1 MSAFTPTEVARQ
13 LGSGLLSFPVTHFTA
28 DLRFDETAYRQNI
41 AWLAQYETS
50 GLFAAGGTGEFFS
63 LTFDEVEQVV
73 AAAVKETPA
82 ELPSWRRRDTAR
94 RSPSSWLARPSG
106 PARTP
111 SCCCRTTCPKQ
122 DRPAWRRTSVRSA
135 GPPTSA

>member
-1 MSAFTPTEVARQ
+1 MSVFTPQEVAYQ
-13 LGSGLLSFPVTHFTA
+13 LGSGLLSFPVTHFTD

-41 AWLAQYETS
+41 AWLAQYESS

-73 AAAVKETPA
+73 TAAVKETPA
-82 ELPSWRRRDTAR
+82 ELPVVAPAGYGTA
-94 RSPSSWLARPSG
+94 LAVELARRPSG

-111 SCCCRTTCPKQ
+111 SCCCRTTCPK
-122 DRPAWRRTSVRSA
+122 RVRRAWRRTSVRSA